1 MTGNERTWVIMVV
14 DDDESNREVLR
25 LLLSGVGYRVIEASN
40 GAEAVVA
47 TKREHCDLVIMDLAM
62 PTMDGFGALRLLT
75 ELIEMKGVP
84 IFACTAY
91 DTPSHRLQAL
101 QAGFDEFVT
110 KPINF
115 LRLQTLIKGYL
126 SDNPAD
132 LHRNEM

>member
-1 MTGNERTWVIMVV
+1 MVV
-14 DDDESNREVLR
+14 DDDESNREIIR

-40 GAEAVVA
+40 GAEAVA
-47 TKREHCDLVIMDLAM
+47 AARREHCDLVIMDLAM

-75 ELIEMKGVP
+75 ELTEMKGVP

-91 DTPSHRLQAL
+91 DTPTHRLRAS

-115 LRLQTLIKGYL
+115 LRLQTLIKRYL
-126 SDNPAD
+126 SDNPAGV
-132 LHRNEM
+132 HPYEM